1 MTASTNSNYIRA
13 YLKQIRAGRIIVS
26 NKVLAT
32 YEHLEKKL
40 DHPGY
45 WHFDEQRAAHVIEF
59 IERFCHPSK
68 GLAARKPLKLML
80 WQKALISAVYG
91 FVNGQGIRQFKE
103 VFLIVA
109 RKNGKS
115 TLSSGLALYHLTKDG
130 EAGPEVYS
138 VATKKE
144 QAKIIW
150 EESCKMIHKSPA
162 LAKRLKTLVGL
173 IRSDANDGVFRPLA
187 RDSNTMDGLNASAV
201 FCDEI
206 HAWRDMN
213 LWDVLRDSMSA
224 RSQPVMFTTST
235 AGIVRESVYDAKYLE
250 LKHLIDGYKEADLN
264 DENEREIGF
273 VYELDKPDEVW
284 DEKLW
289 IKANP
294 GLDVI
299 KKRQELREKVLKA
312 KAEPIRRKNLLTK
325 DFNVPQNSTI
335 SYFDLTDLNQDTFD
349 MSKLKPDYFIGGFDL
364 SRTTDLTSA
373 CALFQVR
380 NDRHIYILSKSWMP
394 EETFEQHKRDNV
406 PYAAWTQRGLLELC
420 PGKVIDDD
428 MVIEW
433 FKSLVEKYDMYMYRV
448 GFDRYSATHIIQE
461 MGKLF
466 GQGVLVPVAQGVK
479 TLNIPMEQSKALI
492 KQKIINYNNNPL
504 LAWAMLNCEAKQ
516 DANGMIQ
523 PSKNRDLNKRI
534 DPYAALLDALTVY
547 LDNQEDYQARIE

>member
-45 WHFDEQRAAHVIEF
+45 WHFDEQRAAHVIGF

-91 FVNGQGIRQFKE
+91 FVDAKGVRQFKE
-103 VFLIVA
+103 AYLIVG

-115 TLSSGLALYHLTKDG
+115 TLASGLSLYHLTKDG

-138 VATKKE
+138 AATKKE
-144 QAKIIW
+144 QARIIW
-150 EESCKMIHKSPA
+150 DESCKMIHKSPA
-162 LAKRLKTLVGL
+162 LAKRLKTLIGY
-173 IRSDANDGVFRPLA
+173 IRSDANDGIFKPLS

-206 HAWRDMN
+206 HAWKDMN
-213 LWDVLRDSMSA
+213 LWDVLRDSMAA
-224 RSQPVMFTTST
+224 RTQPLMFITTT

-250 LKHLIDGYKEADLN
+250 LKHLIDGYKGADL
-264 DENEREIGF
+264 DDPNERTISF
-273 VYELDKPDEVW
+273 IYELDRTEELW
-284 DEKLW
+284 DEKNW

-294 GLDVI
+294 GLDVV
-299 KKRQELREKVLKA
+299 KNRQDLREKVEAA
-312 KAEPIRRKNLLTK
+312 KREPLRRKNLLTK
-325 DFNVPQNSTI
+325 DFNVPQNATV
-335 SYFDLTDLNQDTFD
+335 SYFDFTDLNKETFS
-349 MSKLKPDYFIGGFDL
+349 MSELKPDYFIGGFDL

-373 CALFQVR
+373 CALFRVAG
-380 NDRHIYILSKSWMP
+380 DKHIYVLSKSWMP
-394 EETFEQHKRDNV
+394 EETFEAHKRDNV
-406 PYAAWTQRGLLELC
+406 PYDLWIKRGLLELC

-428 MVIEW
+428 AVVKW
-433 FKSLVEKYDMYMYRV
+433 FISLVDKYDMYMYRV

-461 MGKLF
+461 IGKTF

-547 LDNQEDYQARIE
+547 LDNQEDYMARIE